1 MATRS
6 HPSWFLLE
14 SDGEK
19 VFRAICNYLSLGQF
33 ELARSLLRINFEQEV
48 EIDSTFSPMET
59 NVSKLLRAIVES
71 GPPDN
76 WICSSSVPSTAHLLC
91 MCKDFLRDLNIPVG
105 SEIDRRCEFDL
116 MLAMTLIESK
126 TNKFASEVA
135 TELRIRY
142 SSSLLT
148 ESQKDSLILPRI
160 LVSSESLFLVLAG
173 VVLPGDHRH
182 RDSEPQMSSEVTDF
196 LLKLCLASRQTG
208 IGLIEL
214 LHAVSPLVSA
224 QLTHIQAALVANS
237 AMEGDWESVCRN
249 LRYLNEW
256 ASTSELL
263 GSSPLLND
271 LCSLLVFLSHSRDG
285 LAKILVW

>member
-48 EIDSTFSPMET
+48 EIDSSCSPMGT

-71 GPPDN
+71 GPPDS
-76 WICSSSVPSTAHLLC
+76 WICSRSVPSTAHLLC
-91 MCKDFLRDLNIPVG
+91 MCKDFLRDLNIPVV

-116 MLAMTLIESK
+116 MLAMALIESK

-148 ESQKDSLILPRI
+148 ESQKDSLILPRL
-160 LVSSESLFLVLAG
+160 LVSSESQILVLAG
-173 VVLPGDHRH
+173 VVLPGDRRH
-182 RDSEPQMSSEVTDF
+182 RDSEPQLSSDVTDF

-208 IGLIEL
+208 NGLIEL

-256 ASTSELL
+256 A
-263 GSSPLLND
+263 D
-271 LCSLLVFLSHSRDG
+271 L
-285 LAKILVW
+285 